1 MRGRARWPGSPRA
14 SHPFHASGVQLC
26 LNCWIFPVL
35 RGCNIQ
41 SVANETTWNCV
52 PPQTLRAPWEY
63 KVGGRD
69 GKEKEQGNREWE
81 KDGKEDVEVGRE
93 CKHAPTE
100 ALTVGSF
107 YVLYARCAFG
117 YGGVDCEDCEYER
130 PALLLSTWEID
141 FNRIQNSIQS
151 PKVSG
156 YLHKEGKKMPAVCLL
171 GHAIPCPP
179 LDHRQQY
186 LCHGNH
192 RTQPK
197 KWAGPSGHVPSQPR
211 AS

>member
-1 MRGRARWPGSPRA
+1 MHGSRWEAEPGGLVAWGHPTHSMPLGFSFAWIAEYSQCSEDAISSQLQMR
-14 SHPFHASGVQLC
+14 L
-26 LNCWIFPVL
+26 
-35 RGCNIQ
+35 
-41 SVANETTWNCV
+41 
-52 PPQTLRAPWEY
+52 QTLRAPWEY
-63 KVGGRD
+63 KVGGGD
-69 GKEKEQGNREWE
+69 GKGKEKENREWE

-117 YGGVDCEDCEYER
+117 YGGVDCEDCEYES